1 MKIALGCDHIVTD
14 VKMKISKHLKEQ
26 GHEVIDV
33 GTYDFVR
40 THYPIY
46 GRLIAE
52 EVVKGHA
59 DFGVSLC
66 GTGVGIAVA
75 ADKVPG
81 TRVTLVG
88 DVVTARAA
96 RENLN
101 ANIVA
106 FGGAILGINF
116 INNIVDEFINTK
128 YEPNPEKEKLI
139 AKIDKLSEVSPEV
152 AANDHIFDEENA
164 KWARGEYHD

>member
-26 GHEVIDV
+26 GHEIIDV
-33 GTYDFVR
+33 GTYDLVR

-52 EVVKGHA
+52 EVVNGRA
-59 DFGVSLC
+59 DFGVALW
-66 GTGVGIAVA
+66 GTGVGIAVS

-81 TRVTLVG
+81 TRVVLVG
-88 DVVTARAA
+88 DVATARSA

-128 YEPNPEKEKLI
+128 YKPIPEKEELI
-139 AKIDKLSEVSPEV
+139 AKIDKLSEVSPDV

-164 KWARGEYHD
+164 KWNRGEYHD

>member
-1 MKIALGCDHIVTD
+1 M
-14 VKMKISKHLKEQ
+14 
-26 GHEVIDV
+26 
-33 GTYDFVR
+33 
-40 THYPIY
+40 
-46 GRLIAE
+46 
-52 EVVKGHA
+52 KGHA
-59 DFGVSLC
+59 DFGVALC

-88 DVVTARAA
+88 DVVTARTA

-128 YEPNPEKEKLI
+128 YNPNPEKEKLI

-164 KWARGEYHD
+164 KWTRGEYHD

>member
-1 MKIALGCDHIVTD
+1 M
-14 VKMKISKHLKEQ
+14 
-26 GHEVIDV
+26 
-33 GTYDFVR
+33 
-40 THYPIY
+40 
-46 GRLIAE
+46 IAE
-52 EVVKGHA
+52 EVVKENA
-59 DFGVSLC
+59 DFGVALC

-88 DVVTARAA
+88 DVVTVRAA

-128 YEPNPEKEKLI
+128 YNPNPEKEKLI
-139 AKIDKLSEVSPEV
+139 AKIDNLSEMTPNV
-152 AANDHIFDEENA
+152 ATNDHIFDEENE
-164 KWARGEYHD
+164 KWARGKYRD

>member
-1 MKIALGCDHIVTD
+1 M
-14 VKMKISKHLKEQ
+14 
-26 GHEVIDV
+26 
-33 GTYDFVR
+33 
-40 THYPIY
+40 
-46 GRLIAE
+46 IAE
-52 EVVKGHA
+52 EVVKENA
-59 DFGVSLC
+59 DFGVALC

-88 DVVTARAA
+88 DVVTVRAA

-128 YEPNPEKEKLI
+128 YNPNPEKEKLI
-139 AKIDKLSEVSPEV
+139 AKIDKLSEMTPDV
-152 AANDHIFDEENA
+152 ATNDHIFDEENE
-164 KWARGEYHD
+164 KWARGKYRD